1 MYDYVHVDEKWFHA
15 TPIRSRFYLLPG
27 EEPPHRSTQSKR
39 FITKVMFL
47 SAVARPLWDNAKSE
61 WFDGKI
67 GTWHFTQ
74 HVRAARSS
82 RNRPAGTME
91 LRPVNVTRPVYKK
104 MLIDNVI
111 PAIKALW
118 PADCSKTVFI
128 QQDNARLHVP
138 PSDADIIK
146 ACTSDGWAMKL
157 KYQPPNS
164 PDMNVLDLGFFRAI
178 QALQQTHHSNTY
190 EDIVNATNNAWKDV
204 DPWSLERNFLTL
216 QSCLREVIGCAGGNS
231 YKISH
236 MKKAALKKCGR
247 LPESVSCGKDV
258 YDDGCTLLGQVDLST
273 VMLEL
278 SLQTA
283 RDLEMSDIFT
293 ALETLDI
300 DDQDE

>member
-1 MYDYVHVDEKWFHA
+1 
-15 TPIRSRFYLLPG
+15 
-27 EEPPHRSTQSKR
+27 
-39 FITKVMFL
+39 
-47 SAVARPLWDNAKSE
+47 
-61 WFDGKI
+61 
-67 GTWHFTQ
+67 
-74 HVRAARSS
+74 
-82 RNRPAGTME
+82 
-91 LRPVNVTRPVYKK
+91 
-104 MLIDNVI
+104 
-111 PAIKALW
+111 
-118 PADCSKTVFI
+118 
-128 QQDNARLHVP
+128 
-138 PSDADIIK
+138 
-146 ACTSDGWAMKL
+146 MKL

-231 YKISH
+231 YKIPH

-258 YDDGCTLLGQVDLST
+258 CDDGCTLLGQVDLST

>member
-1 MYDYVHVDEKWFHA
+1 M
-15 TPIRSRFYLLPG
+15 
-27 EEPPHRSTQSKR
+27 
-39 FITKVMFL
+39 
-47 SAVARPLWDNAKSE
+47 
-61 WFDGKI
+61 
-67 GTWHFTQ
+67 
-74 HVRAARSS
+74 
-82 RNRPAGTME
+82 
-91 LRPVNVTRPVYKK
+91 
-104 MLIDNVI
+104 
-111 PAIKALW
+111 
-118 PADCSKTVFI
+118 
-128 QQDNARLHVP
+128 
-138 PSDADIIK
+138 
-146 ACTSDGWAMKL
+146 
-157 KYQPPNS
+157 
-164 PDMNVLDLGFFRAI
+164 
-178 QALQQTHHSNTY
+178 
-190 EDIVNATNNAWKDV
+190 DV

-231 YKISH
+231 YKIPR